1 MTEGSEEKQNKAN
14 VLLVDDDEEIL
25 FAMESAFRPMKEIIL
40 DRATN
45 GNQAVDKVDKIDPD
59 VVVLDMMLPKKSG
72 FLVMERIRQ
81 RRERLKSKRPY
92 VIMVTG
98 NTGQRH
104 KDYAK
109 SLGVN
114 DYINKPFRMEKLT
127 TAVKNFLTQAQEDKK
142 LENPEKT
149 T

>member
-1 MTEGSEEKQNKAN
+1 MAESPEQKK

-25 FAMESAFRPMKEIIL
+25 FAMETTLKQYKEIEL
-40 DRATN
+40 DTANN
-45 GNQAVDKVDKIDPD
+45 GNQAVDKLDKFMPD

-81 RRERLKSKRPY
+81 IRARAKSKKPF
-92 VIMVTG
+92 VIMITG
-98 NTGQRH
+98 NPGQRH

-114 DYINKPFRMEKLT
+114 EYLNKPFRMDRLVTLVQKFIAADNSEAAK
-127 TAVKNFLTQAQEDKK
+127 
-142 LENPEKT
+142 
-149 T
+149 

>member
-1 MTEGSEEKQNKAN
+1 MTQGQDTKAKQM

-25 FAMESAFRPMKEIIL
+25 VAIEAALRQFNDITF

-45 GNQAVDKVDKIDPD
+45 GNQAVDKVDRDNPD
-59 VVVLDMMLPKKSG
+59 VIVLDMMLPKKSG
-72 FLVMERIRQ
+72 FLVMEKIRQ
-81 RRERLKSKRPY
+81 RREQMKSKKPY
-92 VIMVTG
+92 VIMITG

-114 DYINKPFRMEKLT
+114 DYMNKPFRMEKLI
-127 TAVKNFLTQAQEDKK
+127 TAVRKFLAEGEGQPTPA
-142 LENPEKT
+142 PIA
-149 T
+149 

>member
-1 MTEGSEEKQNKAN
+1 MTEGAETKQPKKL

-25 FAMESAFRPMKEIIL
+25 VAMEATLRQIKEIRL

-45 GNQAVDKVDKIDPD
+45 GNQAVDKVEKDDPD
-59 VVVLDMMLPKKSG
+59 IVVLDISLPKKSG

-81 RRERLKSKRPY
+81 RRLRTKSQKPF
-92 VIMVTG
+92 VVMITG
-98 NTGQRH
+98 NPGQRH

-114 DYINKPFRMEKLT
+114 EYLNKPFRMDRLIGTIQK
-127 TAVKNFLTQAQEDKK
+127 FLADGANTG
-142 LENPEKT
+142 N
-149 T
+149 

>member
-1 MTEGSEEKQNKAN
+1 MFMAEGQEGRK

-25 FAMESAFRPMKEIIL
+25 VAMEATLRQFKEITL

-45 GNQAVDKVDKIDPD
+45 GNQAVDKIDKFDPE

-81 RRERLKSKRPY
+81 VRDRKKTKKPY
-92 VIMVTG
+92 VVMITG
-98 NTGQRH
+98 NPGQRH

-114 DYINKPFRMEKLT
+114 EYMNKPFRMDKLITTVKKFLEEPTEEKK
-127 TAVKNFLTQAQEDKK
+127 V
-142 LENPEKT
+142 
-149 T
+149 

>member
-1 MTEGSEEKQNKAN
+1 MDMTEGTQAVPPKT

-25 FAMESAFRPMKEIIL
+25 IAIETALRQYKDIQL

-45 GNQAVDKVDKIDPD
+45 GNQAVDKVDRINPD
-59 VVVLDMMLPKKSG
+59 IVVLDMMLPKKSG

-81 RRERLKSKRPY
+81 RRERLKSKKPY
-92 VIMVTG
+92 VVMITG
-98 NTGQRH
+98 NPGQRH

-114 DYINKPFRMEKLT
+114 EYLNKPFRMDKLIT
-127 TAVKNFLTQAQEDKK
+127 IVRKFVTEGDGQQEQK
-142 LENPEKT
+142 
-149 T
+149 